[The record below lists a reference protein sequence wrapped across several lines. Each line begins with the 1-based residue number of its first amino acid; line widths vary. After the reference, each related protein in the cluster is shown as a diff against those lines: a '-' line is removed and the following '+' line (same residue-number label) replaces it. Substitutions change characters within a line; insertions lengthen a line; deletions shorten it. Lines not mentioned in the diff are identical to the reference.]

1 MEKSESNSN
10 AKLTSFSQEEATSS
24 LGGNNLDNR
33 SKKTENI
40 LNKDIVTRPLL
51 WGLVVFLV
59 FFALVIGGVSVY
71 RIYNTGD
78 DISQNISNSN
88 ISYTTNSETNAQTSP
103 VVNNTP
109 VGVDTTQEANI
120 VDSEIKAIDSD
131 LEGEIYSD
139 ESLGL

>member
-103 VVNNTP
+103 
-109 VGVDTTQEANI
+109 
-120 VDSEIKAIDSD
+120 
-131 LEGEIYSD
+131 
-139 ESLGL
+139 

>member
-120 VDSEIKAIDSD
+120 VDSEIKAIDTD
-131 LEGEIYSD
+131 LENDVYSD
-139 ESLGL
+139 SSLGL

>member
-88 ISYTTNSETNAQTSP
+88 ISSTTNSETNAQTSP

>member
-120 VDSEIKAIDSD
+120 VESEIKTIDSD